1 MPFPNFLAK
10 PSTHKMYVGV
20 EEKEAS
26 SPKCLGQKE
35 SFDTQNVRRHKR
47 EWSEI
52 LAAPTSIQTIS
63 LRQSAVPGRYY
74 NKWLALTGCVLCL
87 LIMFI
92 VNWWAALVT
101 LVVVTILY
109 KYVEWMKPDA
119 NWGSASQVSPYRAL
133 AVVFVLFSL
142 TGAINH

>member
-1 MPFPNFLAK
+1 MERNFGCANFNPNNWFK
-10 PSTHKMYVGV
+10 
-20 EEKEAS
+20 
-26 SPKCLGQKE
+26 
-35 SFDTQNVRRHKR
+35 
-47 EWSEI
+47 
-52 LAAPTSIQTIS
+52 
-63 LRQSAVPGRYY
+63 QSAVPGRYY

-119 NWGSASQVSPYRAL
+119 NWGSASQVS
-133 AVVFVLFSL
+133 
-142 TGAINH
+142 GACGRFYMVWL